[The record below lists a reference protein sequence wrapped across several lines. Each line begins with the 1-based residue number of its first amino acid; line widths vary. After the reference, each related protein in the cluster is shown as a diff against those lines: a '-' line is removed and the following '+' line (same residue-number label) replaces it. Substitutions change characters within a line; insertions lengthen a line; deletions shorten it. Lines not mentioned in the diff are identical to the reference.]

1 MVPVAAAFFARAF
14 VDIKESEYDKIVDVD
29 QKGQYFLVQAAA
41 RSMIRGGRDG
51 KVVTVASVAYRGEDM
66 PKLAMMTAYNSAK
79 AGVVGM
85 TRGIAKEL
93 KQYGINVNC
102 VAPGGMVTPGAIFN
116 NAATAALY
124 GAEWTHYVTEYG
136 SSVPVASNPDEIA
149 RMILTMC
156 TPMSDFMYGQLIE
169 VDGGV
174 KQSNAAQVIDAGA
187 DVLVMGTGLFRA
199 DDPKAVV
206 KTLSVAKQQMVEIT
220 KALSHENTRLLI
232 LDEPSAVLTDTEIDD
247 LFVFIRQ
254 LKKTGVGI
262 IYISHRLDEI
272 FGLCSNVSVLRDG
285 CHIDTIPVASVDRQ
299 GLINMMVGREMG
311 QEYPKEVGNVGG
323 TILEVK
329 NLSRGIL
336 QDISFEVK
344 SGEVF
349 GISGLVGAGRTEL
362 ARAILGID
370 KPESGEVYVRGKKVH
385 YRTFADAI
393 RDGLG
398 LIPEDR
404 KLQGLVQIMSVKRNT
419 TLVNM
424 KRVLR
429 AGVISSSL
437 EEKLSKEY
445 ADKLHVVTPSME
457 TEVQYLSGGNQ
468 QKVVI
473 AKWLFQNSEILFLD
487 EPTRGID
494 VGAKAE
500 IYRLINR
507 MAKEGKTIIMISSEM
522 PELLGMC
529 DRIMVMHE
537 GHKMGELNAAEATQ
551 EKIMALC
558 S

>member
-1 MVPVAAAFFARAF
+1 MDNNYILTLKNITKEFPGVKALDDVTINIERGTIHGLVGENGAGKSTL
-14 VDIKESEYDKIVDVD
+14 IKVLAGIY
-29 QKGQYFLVQAAA
+29 QPNKGEIIL
-41 RSMIRGGRDG
+41 DG
-51 KVVTVASVAYRGEDM
+51 KPCRFNSPIEARRAGISVVHQEI
-66 PKLAMMTAYNSAK
+66 KLA
-79 AGVVGM
+79 
-85 TRGIAKEL
+85 E
-93 KQYGINVNC
+93 
-102 VAPGGMVTPGAIFN
+102 P
-116 NAATAALY
+116 
-124 GAEWTHYVTEYG
+124 
-136 SSVPVASNPDEIA
+136 
-149 RMILTMC
+149 
-156 TPMSDFMYGQLIE
+156 
-169 VDGGV
+169 
-174 KQSNAAQVIDAGA
+174 
-187 DVLVMGTGLFRA
+187 
-199 DDPKAVV
+199 
-206 KTLSVAKQQMVEIT
+206 LSVAENMFLGNVQLKNGLVDWKGMRRRAREIVEDLGMDIDINAQVSSLTVAKKQIVEIMH
-220 KALSHENTRLLI
+220 AINNNSRILI
-232 LDEPSAVLTDTEIDD
+232 MDEPSAVLTDRELEVMFRI
-247 LFVFIRQ
+247 VKQ
-254 LKKTGVGI
+254 LRDKGITI

-285 CHIDTIPVASVDRQ
+285 RHIDTIPVASIDRQ

-437 EEKLSKEY
+437 EEELSKEY
-445 ADKLHVVTPSME
+445 TDKLHVVTPSME

-551 EKIMALC
+551 AKIMALC

>member
-1 MVPVAAAFFARAF
+1 MDNNYILTLKNITKEFPGVKALDDVTINIERGTIHGLVGENGAGKSTL
-14 VDIKESEYDKIVDVD
+14 IKVLAGIY
-29 QKGQYFLVQAAA
+29 QPNKGEIIL
-41 RSMIRGGRDG
+41 DG
-51 KVVTVASVAYRGEDM
+51 KPCRFNSPIEARRAGISVVHQEI
-66 PKLAMMTAYNSAK
+66 KLA
-79 AGVVGM
+79 
-85 TRGIAKEL
+85 E
-93 KQYGINVNC
+93 
-102 VAPGGMVTPGAIFN
+102 P
-116 NAATAALY
+116 
-124 GAEWTHYVTEYG
+124 
-136 SSVPVASNPDEIA
+136 
-149 RMILTMC
+149 
-156 TPMSDFMYGQLIE
+156 
-169 VDGGV
+169 
-174 KQSNAAQVIDAGA
+174 
-187 DVLVMGTGLFRA
+187 
-199 DDPKAVV
+199 
-206 KTLSVAKQQMVEIT
+206 LSVAENMFLGNVQLKNGLVDWKGMRRRAREIVEDLGMDIDINAQVSSLTVAKKQIVEIMH
-220 KALSHENTRLLI
+220 AINNNSRILI
-232 LDEPSAVLTDTEIDD
+232 MDEPSAVLTDRELEVMFRI
-247 LFVFIRQ
+247 VKQ
-254 LKKTGVGI
+254 LRDKGITI

-551 EKIMALC
+551 AKIIALC

>member
-1 MVPVAAAFFARAF
+1 MDNYILTLKNITKEFPGVKALDDVTINIERGTIHGLVGENGAGKSTLIKVLAGIYQPNAGEVILDGKSCRFQSPIEARRAGISVVHQEIKLAEPLTVAENMFLGNLMMKGKLVDWAGMRRRAQ
-14 VDIKESEYDKIVDVD
+14 EIVDELGMDIDINAQVSS
-29 QKGQYFLVQAAA
+29 L
-41 RSMIRGGRDG
+41 
-51 KVVTVASVAYRGEDM
+51 TVA
-66 PKLAMMTAYNSAK
+66 K
-79 AGVVGM
+79 
-85 TRGIAKEL
+85 
-93 KQYGINVNC
+93 KQI
-102 VAPGGMVTPGAIFN
+102 
-116 NAATAALY
+116 
-124 GAEWTHYVTEYG
+124 
-136 SSVPVASNPDEIA
+136 
-149 RMILTMC
+149 
-156 TPMSDFMYGQLIE
+156 
-169 VDGGV
+169 
-174 KQSNAAQVIDAGA
+174 
-187 DVLVMGTGLFRA
+187 
-199 DDPKAVV
+199 
-206 KTLSVAKQQMVEIT
+206 VEIMH
-220 KALSHENTRLLI
+220 AINNNSRILI
-232 LDEPSAVLTDTEIDD
+232 MDEPSAVLTDRELEVMFRI
-247 LFVFIRQ
+247 VKQ
-254 LKKTGVGI
+254 LRDEGITI

-522 PELLGMC
+522 PELLGLC

>member
-1 MVPVAAAFFARAF
+1 MDNNYILTLKNITKEFPGVKALDDVTINIERGTIHGLVGENGAGKSTL
-14 VDIKESEYDKIVDVD
+14 IKVLAGIY
-29 QKGQYFLVQAAA
+29 QPNKGEIIL
-41 RSMIRGGRDG
+41 DG
-51 KVVTVASVAYRGEDM
+51 KPCRFNSPIEARRAGISVVHQEIMLGE
-66 PKLAMMTAYNSAK
+66 P
-79 AGVVGM
+79 
-85 TRGIAKEL
+85 
-93 KQYGINVNC
+93 
-102 VAPGGMVTPGAIFN
+102 
-116 NAATAALY
+116 
-124 GAEWTHYVTEYG
+124 
-136 SSVPVASNPDEIA
+136 
-149 RMILTMC
+149 
-156 TPMSDFMYGQLIE
+156 
-169 VDGGV
+169 
-174 KQSNAAQVIDAGA
+174 
-187 DVLVMGTGLFRA
+187 
-199 DDPKAVV
+199 
-206 KTLSVAKQQMVEIT
+206 LSVAENMFLGNVQLKNGLVDWKGMRRRAREIVEDLGMDIDINAQVSSLTVAKKQIVEIMH
-220 KALSHENTRLLI
+220 AINNNSRILI
-232 LDEPSAVLTDTEIDD
+232 MDEPSAVLTDRELEVMFRI
-247 LFVFIRQ
+247 VKQ
-254 LKKTGVGI
+254 LRDEGITI

-424 KRVLR
+424 KRVLH

-551 EKIMALC
+551 AKIMALC

>member
-1 MVPVAAAFFARAF
+1 MDNNYILTLKNITKEFPGVKALDDVTINIERGTIHGLVGENGAGKSTL
-14 VDIKESEYDKIVDVD
+14 IKVLAGIY
-29 QKGQYFLVQAAA
+29 QPNKGEIIL
-41 RSMIRGGRDG
+41 DG
-51 KVVTVASVAYRGEDM
+51 KPCRFNSPIEARRAGISVVHQEI
-66 PKLAMMTAYNSAK
+66 KLA
-79 AGVVGM
+79 
-85 TRGIAKEL
+85 E
-93 KQYGINVNC
+93 
-102 VAPGGMVTPGAIFN
+102 P
-116 NAATAALY
+116 
-124 GAEWTHYVTEYG
+124 
-136 SSVPVASNPDEIA
+136 
-149 RMILTMC
+149 
-156 TPMSDFMYGQLIE
+156 
-169 VDGGV
+169 
-174 KQSNAAQVIDAGA
+174 
-187 DVLVMGTGLFRA
+187 
-199 DDPKAVV
+199 
-206 KTLSVAKQQMVEIT
+206 LSVAENMFLGNVQLKNGLVDWKGMRRRAREIVEDLGMDIDINAQVSSLTVAKKQIVEIMH
-220 KALSHENTRLLI
+220 AINNNSRILI
-232 LDEPSAVLTDTEIDD
+232 MDEPSAVLTDRELEVMFRI
-247 LFVFIRQ
+247 VKQ
-254 LKKTGVGI
+254 LRDEGITI

-370 KPESGEVYVRGKKVH
+370 KPESGEVDVRGQKVH

>member
-1 MVPVAAAFFARAF
+1 MDNNYILTLKNITKEFPGVKALDDVTINIERGTIHGLVGENGAGKSTL
-14 VDIKESEYDKIVDVD
+14 IKILAGIY
-29 QKGQYFLVQAAA
+29 QPNKGEIIL
-41 RSMIRGGRDG
+41 DG
-51 KVVTVASVAYRGEDM
+51 KPCRFNSPIEARRAGISVVHQEI
-66 PKLAMMTAYNSAK
+66 KLA
-79 AGVVGM
+79 
-85 TRGIAKEL
+85 E
-93 KQYGINVNC
+93 
-102 VAPGGMVTPGAIFN
+102 P
-116 NAATAALY
+116 
-124 GAEWTHYVTEYG
+124 
-136 SSVPVASNPDEIA
+136 
-149 RMILTMC
+149 
-156 TPMSDFMYGQLIE
+156 
-169 VDGGV
+169 
-174 KQSNAAQVIDAGA
+174 
-187 DVLVMGTGLFRA
+187 
-199 DDPKAVV
+199 
-206 KTLSVAKQQMVEIT
+206 LSVAENMFLGNVQLKNGLVDWKGMRRRAREIVEDLGMDIDINAQVSSLTVAKKQIVEIMH
-220 KALSHENTRLLI
+220 AINNNSCILI
-232 LDEPSAVLTDTEIDD
+232 MDEPSAVLTDRELEVMFRI
-247 LFVFIRQ
+247 VKQ
-254 LKKTGVGI
+254 LRDEGITI

-551 EKIMALC
+551 AKIMALC

>member
-1 MVPVAAAFFARAF
+1 MDNNYILTLKNITKEFPGVKALDDVTINIERGTIHGLVGENGAGKSTL
-14 VDIKESEYDKIVDVD
+14 IKILAGIY
-29 QKGQYFLVQAAA
+29 QPNKGEIIL
-41 RSMIRGGRDG
+41 DG
-51 KVVTVASVAYRGEDM
+51 KPCRFNSPIEARRAGISVVHQEI
-66 PKLAMMTAYNSAK
+66 KLA
-79 AGVVGM
+79 
-85 TRGIAKEL
+85 E
-93 KQYGINVNC
+93 
-102 VAPGGMVTPGAIFN
+102 P
-116 NAATAALY
+116 
-124 GAEWTHYVTEYG
+124 
-136 SSVPVASNPDEIA
+136 
-149 RMILTMC
+149 
-156 TPMSDFMYGQLIE
+156 
-169 VDGGV
+169 
-174 KQSNAAQVIDAGA
+174 
-187 DVLVMGTGLFRA
+187 
-199 DDPKAVV
+199 
-206 KTLSVAKQQMVEIT
+206 LSVAENMFLGNVQLKNGLVDWKGMRRRAREIVEDLGMDIDINAQVSSLTVAKKQIVEIMH
-220 KALSHENTRLLI
+220 AINNNSRILI
-232 LDEPSAVLTDTEIDD
+232 MDEPSAVLTDRELEVMFRI
-247 LFVFIRQ
+247 VKQ
-254 LKKTGVGI
+254 LRDEGITI

-404 KLQGLVQIMSVKRNT
+404 KLQGLIQIMSVKRNT

-551 EKIMALC
+551 AKIMALC

>member
-1 MVPVAAAFFARAF
+1 MDNNYILTLKNITKEFPGVKALDDVTINIERGTIHGLVGENGAGKSTL
-14 VDIKESEYDKIVDVD
+14 IKVLAGIYRPN
-29 QKGQYFLVQAAA
+29 KGEIIL
-41 RSMIRGGRDG
+41 DG
-51 KVVTVASVAYRGEDM
+51 KPCRFNSPIEARRAGISVVHQEI
-66 PKLAMMTAYNSAK
+66 KLA
-79 AGVVGM
+79 
-85 TRGIAKEL
+85 E
-93 KQYGINVNC
+93 
-102 VAPGGMVTPGAIFN
+102 P
-116 NAATAALY
+116 
-124 GAEWTHYVTEYG
+124 
-136 SSVPVASNPDEIA
+136 
-149 RMILTMC
+149 
-156 TPMSDFMYGQLIE
+156 
-169 VDGGV
+169 
-174 KQSNAAQVIDAGA
+174 
-187 DVLVMGTGLFRA
+187 
-199 DDPKAVV
+199 
-206 KTLSVAKQQMVEIT
+206 LSVAENMFLGNVQLKNGLVDWKGMRRRAREIVEDLGMDIDINAQVSSLTVAKKQIVEIMH
-220 KALSHENTRLLI
+220 AINNNSRILI
-232 LDEPSAVLTDTEIDD
+232 MDEPSAVLTDRELEVMFRI
-247 LFVFIRQ
+247 VKQ
-254 LKKTGVGI
+254 LRDKGITI

-285 CHIDTIPVASVDRQ
+285 RHIDTIPVASVDRQ

-336 QDISFEVK
+336 RDISFEVK

-445 ADKLHVVTPSME
+445 ANKLHVVTPSME

-507 MAKEGKTIIMISSEM
+507 MAKEGKTIITISSEM

-551 EKIMALC
+551 AKIMALC

>member
-1 MVPVAAAFFARAF
+1 MDNNYILTLKNITKEFPGVKALDDVTINIERGTIHGLVGENGAGKSTL
-14 VDIKESEYDKIVDVD
+14 IKVLAGIY
-29 QKGQYFLVQAAA
+29 QPNKGEIIL
-41 RSMIRGGRDG
+41 DG
-51 KVVTVASVAYRGEDM
+51 KPCRFNSPIEARRAGISVVHQEI
-66 PKLAMMTAYNSAK
+66 KLA
-79 AGVVGM
+79 
-85 TRGIAKEL
+85 E
-93 KQYGINVNC
+93 
-102 VAPGGMVTPGAIFN
+102 P
-116 NAATAALY
+116 
-124 GAEWTHYVTEYG
+124 
-136 SSVPVASNPDEIA
+136 
-149 RMILTMC
+149 
-156 TPMSDFMYGQLIE
+156 
-169 VDGGV
+169 
-174 KQSNAAQVIDAGA
+174 
-187 DVLVMGTGLFRA
+187 
-199 DDPKAVV
+199 
-206 KTLSVAKQQMVEIT
+206 LSVAENMFLGNVQLKNGLVDWKGMRRRAREIVEDLGMDIDINAQVSSLTVAKKQIVEIMH
-220 KALSHENTRLLI
+220 AINNNSRILI
-232 LDEPSAVLTDTEIDD
+232 MDEPSAVLTDRELEVMFRI
-247 LFVFIRQ
+247 VKQ
-254 LKKTGVGI
+254 LRDKGITI

-285 CHIDTIPVASVDRQ
+285 RHIDTIPVASVDRQ

-424 KRVLR
+424 KRVLH

-457 TEVQYLSGGNQ
+457 AEVQYLSGGNQ

-551 EKIMALC
+551 AKIMALC

>member
-1 MVPVAAAFFARAF
+1 MDNNYILTLKNITKEFPGVKALDDVTINIERGTIHGLVGENGAGKSTL
-14 VDIKESEYDKIVDVD
+14 IKVLAGIY
-29 QKGQYFLVQAAA
+29 QPNKGEIIL
-41 RSMIRGGRDG
+41 DG
-51 KVVTVASVAYRGEDM
+51 KPCRFNSPIEARRAAISVVHQEI
-66 PKLAMMTAYNSAK
+66 KLA
-79 AGVVGM
+79 
-85 TRGIAKEL
+85 E
-93 KQYGINVNC
+93 
-102 VAPGGMVTPGAIFN
+102 P
-116 NAATAALY
+116 
-124 GAEWTHYVTEYG
+124 
-136 SSVPVASNPDEIA
+136 
-149 RMILTMC
+149 
-156 TPMSDFMYGQLIE
+156 
-169 VDGGV
+169 
-174 KQSNAAQVIDAGA
+174 
-187 DVLVMGTGLFRA
+187 
-199 DDPKAVV
+199 
-206 KTLSVAKQQMVEIT
+206 LSVAENMFLGNVQLKNGLVDWKGMRRRAREIVEDLGMDIDINAQVSSLTVAKKQIVEIMH
-220 KALSHENTRLLI
+220 AINNNSRILI
-232 LDEPSAVLTDTEIDD
+232 MDEPSAVLTDRELEVMFRI
-247 LFVFIRQ
+247 VKQ
-254 LKKTGVGI
+254 LRDEGITI

-285 CHIDTIPVASVDRQ
+285 RHIDTIPVASVDRQ

-522 PELLGMC
+522 PELLGLC

-551 EKIMALC
+551 EKIMVLC

>member
-1 MVPVAAAFFARAF
+1 MDNNYILTLKNITKEFPGVKALDDVTINIERGTIHGLVGENGAGKSTL
-14 VDIKESEYDKIVDVD
+14 IKVLAGIY
-29 QKGQYFLVQAAA
+29 QPNKGEIIL
-41 RSMIRGGRDG
+41 DG
-51 KVVTVASVAYRGEDM
+51 KPCRFNSPIEARRAGISVVHQEI
-66 PKLAMMTAYNSAK
+66 KLA
-79 AGVVGM
+79 
-85 TRGIAKEL
+85 E
-93 KQYGINVNC
+93 
-102 VAPGGMVTPGAIFN
+102 P
-116 NAATAALY
+116 
-124 GAEWTHYVTEYG
+124 
-136 SSVPVASNPDEIA
+136 
-149 RMILTMC
+149 
-156 TPMSDFMYGQLIE
+156 
-169 VDGGV
+169 
-174 KQSNAAQVIDAGA
+174 
-187 DVLVMGTGLFRA
+187 
-199 DDPKAVV
+199 
-206 KTLSVAKQQMVEIT
+206 LSVAENMFLGNVQLKNGLVDWKGMRRRAREIVEDLGMDIDINAQVSSLTVAKKQIVEIMH
-220 KALSHENTRLLI
+220 AINNHSRILI
-232 LDEPSAVLTDTEIDD
+232 MDEPSAVLTDRELEVMFRI
-247 LFVFIRQ
+247 VKQ
-254 LKKTGVGI
+254 LRDKGITI

-285 CHIDTIPVASVDRQ
+285 RHIDTIPVASVDRQ

-500 IYRLINR
+500 IYRLINQ

-537 GHKMGELNAAEATQ
+537 GHKMGELNADEATQ

>member
-1 MVPVAAAFFARAF
+1 MDNNYILILKNITKEFPGVKALDDVTINIERGTIHGLVGENGAGKSTL
-14 VDIKESEYDKIVDVD
+14 IKVLAGIY
-29 QKGQYFLVQAAA
+29 QPNKGEIIL
-41 RSMIRGGRDG
+41 DG
-51 KVVTVASVAYRGEDM
+51 KPCRFNSPIEARRAGISVVHQEI
-66 PKLAMMTAYNSAK
+66 KLA
-79 AGVVGM
+79 
-85 TRGIAKEL
+85 E
-93 KQYGINVNC
+93 
-102 VAPGGMVTPGAIFN
+102 P
-116 NAATAALY
+116 
-124 GAEWTHYVTEYG
+124 
-136 SSVPVASNPDEIA
+136 
-149 RMILTMC
+149 
-156 TPMSDFMYGQLIE
+156 
-169 VDGGV
+169 
-174 KQSNAAQVIDAGA
+174 
-187 DVLVMGTGLFRA
+187 
-199 DDPKAVV
+199 
-206 KTLSVAKQQMVEIT
+206 LSVAENMFLGNVQLKNGLVDWKGMRRRAREIVEDLGMDIDINAQVSSLTVAKKQIVEIMH
-220 KALSHENTRLLI
+220 AINNNSRILI
-232 LDEPSAVLTDTEIDD
+232 MDEPSAVLTDRELEVMFRI
-247 LFVFIRQ
+247 VKQ
-254 LKKTGVGI
+254 LRDEGITI

-522 PELLGMC
+522 PELLGLC

>member
-1 MVPVAAAFFARAF
+1 MDNNYILTLKNITKEFPGVKALDDVTINIERGTIHGLVGENGAGKSTL
-14 VDIKESEYDKIVDVD
+14 IKVLAGIY
-29 QKGQYFLVQAAA
+29 QPNKGEIIL
-41 RSMIRGGRDG
+41 DG
-51 KVVTVASVAYRGEDM
+51 KPCRFNSPIEARRAGISVVHQEI
-66 PKLAMMTAYNSAK
+66 KLA
-79 AGVVGM
+79 
-85 TRGIAKEL
+85 E
-93 KQYGINVNC
+93 
-102 VAPGGMVTPGAIFN
+102 P
-116 NAATAALY
+116 
-124 GAEWTHYVTEYG
+124 
-136 SSVPVASNPDEIA
+136 
-149 RMILTMC
+149 
-156 TPMSDFMYGQLIE
+156 
-169 VDGGV
+169 
-174 KQSNAAQVIDAGA
+174 
-187 DVLVMGTGLFRA
+187 
-199 DDPKAVV
+199 
-206 KTLSVAKQQMVEIT
+206 LSVAENMFLGNVQLKNGLVDWKGMRRRAREIVEDLGMDIDINAQVSSLTVAKKQIVEIMH
-220 KALSHENTRLLI
+220 AINNNSRILI
-232 LDEPSAVLTDTEIDD
+232 MDEPSAVLTDRELEVMFRI
-247 LFVFIRQ
+247 VKQ
-254 LKKTGVGI
+254 LRDEGITI

-285 CHIDTIPVASVDRQ
+285 CHIDTIPVASADRQ

>member
-1 MVPVAAAFFARAF
+1 MDNNYILTLKNITKEFPGVKALDDVTINIERGTIHGLVGENGAGKSTL
-14 VDIKESEYDKIVDVD
+14 IKVLAGIY
-29 QKGQYFLVQAAA
+29 QPNKGEIIL
-41 RSMIRGGRDG
+41 DG
-51 KVVTVASVAYRGEDM
+51 KPCRFNSPIEARRAGISVVHQEI
-66 PKLAMMTAYNSAK
+66 KLA
-79 AGVVGM
+79 
-85 TRGIAKEL
+85 E
-93 KQYGINVNC
+93 
-102 VAPGGMVTPGAIFN
+102 P
-116 NAATAALY
+116 
-124 GAEWTHYVTEYG
+124 
-136 SSVPVASNPDEIA
+136 
-149 RMILTMC
+149 
-156 TPMSDFMYGQLIE
+156 
-169 VDGGV
+169 
-174 KQSNAAQVIDAGA
+174 
-187 DVLVMGTGLFRA
+187 
-199 DDPKAVV
+199 
-206 KTLSVAKQQMVEIT
+206 LSVAENMFLGNVQLKNGLVDWKGMRRRAREIVEDLGMDIDINAQVSSLTVAKKQIVEIMH
-220 KALSHENTRLLI
+220 AINNNSRILI
-232 LDEPSAVLTDTEIDD
+232 MDEPSAVLTDRELEVMFRI
-247 LFVFIRQ
+247 VKQ
-254 LKKTGVGI
+254 LRDEGITI

-285 CHIDTIPVASVDRQ
+285 RHIDTIPVASVDRQ

-424 KRVLR
+424 KSVLR

-522 PELLGMC
+522 PELLGLC

>member
-1 MVPVAAAFFARAF
+1 MDNNYILTLKNITKEFPGVKALDDVTINIERGTIHGLVGENGAGKSTL
-14 VDIKESEYDKIVDVD
+14 IKVLAGIY
-29 QKGQYFLVQAAA
+29 QPNKGEIIL
-41 RSMIRGGRDG
+41 DG
-51 KVVTVASVAYRGEDM
+51 KPCRFNSPIEARRAGISVVHQEI
-66 PKLAMMTAYNSAK
+66 KLA
-79 AGVVGM
+79 
-85 TRGIAKEL
+85 E
-93 KQYGINVNC
+93 
-102 VAPGGMVTPGAIFN
+102 P
-116 NAATAALY
+116 
-124 GAEWTHYVTEYG
+124 
-136 SSVPVASNPDEIA
+136 
-149 RMILTMC
+149 
-156 TPMSDFMYGQLIE
+156 
-169 VDGGV
+169 
-174 KQSNAAQVIDAGA
+174 
-187 DVLVMGTGLFRA
+187 
-199 DDPKAVV
+199 
-206 KTLSVAKQQMVEIT
+206 LSVAENMFLGNVQLKNGLVDWKGMRRRAREIVEDLGMDIDINAQVSSLTVAKKQIVEIMH
-220 KALSHENTRLLI
+220 AINNNSRILI
-232 LDEPSAVLTDTEIDD
+232 MDEPSAVLTDRELEVMFRI
-247 LFVFIRQ
+247 VKQ
-254 LKKTGVGI
+254 LRDEGITI

-487 EPTRGID
+487 EHTRGID

-551 EKIMALC
+551 AKIMALC

>member
-1 MVPVAAAFFARAF
+1 MDNNYILTLKNITKEFPGVKALDDVTINIERGTIHGLVGENGAGKSTL
-14 VDIKESEYDKIVDVD
+14 IKVLAGIY
-29 QKGQYFLVQAAA
+29 QPNKGEIIL
-41 RSMIRGGRDG
+41 DG
-51 KVVTVASVAYRGEDM
+51 KPCRFNSPIEARRAGISVVHQEI
-66 PKLAMMTAYNSAK
+66 KLA
-79 AGVVGM
+79 
-85 TRGIAKEL
+85 E
-93 KQYGINVNC
+93 
-102 VAPGGMVTPGAIFN
+102 P
-116 NAATAALY
+116 
-124 GAEWTHYVTEYG
+124 
-136 SSVPVASNPDEIA
+136 
-149 RMILTMC
+149 
-156 TPMSDFMYGQLIE
+156 
-169 VDGGV
+169 
-174 KQSNAAQVIDAGA
+174 
-187 DVLVMGTGLFRA
+187 
-199 DDPKAVV
+199 
-206 KTLSVAKQQMVEIT
+206 LSVAENMFLGNVQLKNGLVDWKGMRRRAREIVEDLGMDIDINAQVSSLTVAKKQIVEIMH
-220 KALSHENTRLLI
+220 AINNNSRILI
-232 LDEPSAVLTDTEIDD
+232 MDEPSAVLTDRELEVMFRI
-247 LFVFIRQ
+247 VKQ
-254 LKKTGVGI
+254 LRDKGITI

-285 CHIDTIPVASVDRQ
+285 RHIDTIPVASIDRQ

-370 KPESGEVYVRGKKVH
+370 KPESGEVYVRRKKVH

-437 EEKLSKEY
+437 EEELSKEY

-494 VGAKAE
+494 VGAKVE

>member
-1 MVPVAAAFFARAF
+1 MDNNYILTLKNITKEFPGVKALDDVTINIERGTIHGLVGENGAGKSTL
-14 VDIKESEYDKIVDVD
+14 IKVLAGIY
-29 QKGQYFLVQAAA
+29 QPNKGEIIL
-41 RSMIRGGRDG
+41 DG
-51 KVVTVASVAYRGEDM
+51 KPCRFNSPIEARRAGISVVHQEI
-66 PKLAMMTAYNSAK
+66 KLA
-79 AGVVGM
+79 
-85 TRGIAKEL
+85 E
-93 KQYGINVNC
+93 
-102 VAPGGMVTPGAIFN
+102 P
-116 NAATAALY
+116 
-124 GAEWTHYVTEYG
+124 
-136 SSVPVASNPDEIA
+136 
-149 RMILTMC
+149 
-156 TPMSDFMYGQLIE
+156 
-169 VDGGV
+169 
-174 KQSNAAQVIDAGA
+174 
-187 DVLVMGTGLFRA
+187 
-199 DDPKAVV
+199 
-206 KTLSVAKQQMVEIT
+206 LSVAENMFLGNIQLKNGLVDWKGMRRRAREIVEDLGMDIDINAQVSSLTVAKKQIVEIMH
-220 KALSHENTRLLI
+220 AINNNSRILI
-232 LDEPSAVLTDTEIDD
+232 MDEPSAVLTDRELEVMFRI
-247 LFVFIRQ
+247 VKQ
-254 LKKTGVGI
+254 LRDKGITI

-285 CHIDTIPVASVDRQ
+285 RHIDTIPVASIDRQ

-494 VGAKAE
+494 VGAKVE

-551 EKIMALC
+551 AKIMALC

>member
-1 MVPVAAAFFARAF
+1 MDNNYILTLKNITKEFPGVKALDDVTINIERGTIHGLVGENGAGKSTL
-14 VDIKESEYDKIVDVD
+14 IKVLAGIY
-29 QKGQYFLVQAAA
+29 QPNKGEIIL
-41 RSMIRGGRDG
+41 DG
-51 KVVTVASVAYRGEDM
+51 KPCRFNSPIEARRAGISVVHQEI
-66 PKLAMMTAYNSAK
+66 KLA
-79 AGVVGM
+79 
-85 TRGIAKEL
+85 E
-93 KQYGINVNC
+93 
-102 VAPGGMVTPGAIFN
+102 P
-116 NAATAALY
+116 
-124 GAEWTHYVTEYG
+124 
-136 SSVPVASNPDEIA
+136 
-149 RMILTMC
+149 
-156 TPMSDFMYGQLIE
+156 
-169 VDGGV
+169 
-174 KQSNAAQVIDAGA
+174 
-187 DVLVMGTGLFRA
+187 
-199 DDPKAVV
+199 
-206 KTLSVAKQQMVEIT
+206 LSVAENMFLGNVQLKNGLVDWKGMRRRAREIVEDLGMDIDINAQVSSLTVAKKQIVEIMH
-220 KALSHENTRLLI
+220 AINNNSRILI
-232 LDEPSAVLTDTEIDD
+232 MDEPSAVLTDRELEVMFRI
-247 LFVFIRQ
+247 VKQ
-254 LKKTGVGI
+254 LRDKGITI

-285 CHIDTIPVASVDRQ
+285 RHIDTIPVASVDRQ

>member
-1 MVPVAAAFFARAF
+1 MDNNYILTLKNITKEFPGVKALDDVTINIERGTIHGLVGENGAGKSTL
-14 VDIKESEYDKIVDVD
+14 IKVLAGIYQPNEGEII
-29 QKGQYFLVQAAA
+29 L
-41 RSMIRGGRDG
+41 DG
-51 KVVTVASVAYRGEDM
+51 KPCRFNSPIEARRAGISVVHQEI
-66 PKLAMMTAYNSAK
+66 KLA
-79 AGVVGM
+79 
-85 TRGIAKEL
+85 E
-93 KQYGINVNC
+93 
-102 VAPGGMVTPGAIFN
+102 P
-116 NAATAALY
+116 
-124 GAEWTHYVTEYG
+124 
-136 SSVPVASNPDEIA
+136 
-149 RMILTMC
+149 
-156 TPMSDFMYGQLIE
+156 
-169 VDGGV
+169 
-174 KQSNAAQVIDAGA
+174 
-187 DVLVMGTGLFRA
+187 
-199 DDPKAVV
+199 
-206 KTLSVAKQQMVEIT
+206 LSVAENMFLGNVQLKNGLVDWKGMRRRAREIVEDLGMDIDINAQVSSLTVAKKQIVEIMH
-220 KALSHENTRLLI
+220 AINNNSRILI
-232 LDEPSAVLTDTEIDD
+232 MDEPSAVLTDRELEVMFRI
-247 LFVFIRQ
+247 VKQ
-254 LKKTGVGI
+254 LRDKGITI

-551 EKIMALC
+551 AKIMALC

>member
-1 MVPVAAAFFARAF
+1 MDNNYILTLKNITKEFPGVKALDDVTINIERGTIHGLVGENGAGKSTL
-14 VDIKESEYDKIVDVD
+14 IKVLAGIY
-29 QKGQYFLVQAAA
+29 QPNKGEIIL
-41 RSMIRGGRDG
+41 DG
-51 KVVTVASVAYRGEDM
+51 KPCRFNSPIEARRAGISVVHQEI
-66 PKLAMMTAYNSAK
+66 KLA
-79 AGVVGM
+79 
-85 TRGIAKEL
+85 E
-93 KQYGINVNC
+93 
-102 VAPGGMVTPGAIFN
+102 P
-116 NAATAALY
+116 
-124 GAEWTHYVTEYG
+124 
-136 SSVPVASNPDEIA
+136 
-149 RMILTMC
+149 
-156 TPMSDFMYGQLIE
+156 
-169 VDGGV
+169 
-174 KQSNAAQVIDAGA
+174 
-187 DVLVMGTGLFRA
+187 
-199 DDPKAVV
+199 
-206 KTLSVAKQQMVEIT
+206 LSVAENMFLGNVQLKNGLVDWKGMRRRAREIVEDLGMDIDINAQVSSLTVAKKQIVEIMH
-220 KALSHENTRLLI
+220 AINNNSRILI
-232 LDEPSAVLTDTEIDD
+232 MDEPSAVLTDRELEVMFRI
-247 LFVFIRQ
+247 VKQ
-254 LKKTGVGI
+254 LRDEGITI

-349 GISGLVGAGRTEL
+349 GISGLIGAGRTEL

-551 EKIMALC
+551 AKIMALC

>member
-1 MVPVAAAFFARAF
+1 MDNNYILTLKNITKEFPGVKALDDVTINIERGTIHGLVGENGAGKSTL
-14 VDIKESEYDKIVDVD
+14 IKVLAGIY
-29 QKGQYFLVQAAA
+29 QTNKGEIIL
-41 RSMIRGGRDG
+41 DG
-51 KVVTVASVAYRGEDM
+51 KPCRFNSPIEARRAGISVVHQEI
-66 PKLAMMTAYNSAK
+66 KLA
-79 AGVVGM
+79 
-85 TRGIAKEL
+85 E
-93 KQYGINVNC
+93 
-102 VAPGGMVTPGAIFN
+102 P
-116 NAATAALY
+116 
-124 GAEWTHYVTEYG
+124 
-136 SSVPVASNPDEIA
+136 
-149 RMILTMC
+149 
-156 TPMSDFMYGQLIE
+156 
-169 VDGGV
+169 
-174 KQSNAAQVIDAGA
+174 
-187 DVLVMGTGLFRA
+187 
-199 DDPKAVV
+199 
-206 KTLSVAKQQMVEIT
+206 LSVAENMFLGNVQLKNGLVDWKGMRRRAREIVEDLGMDIDINAQVSSLTVAKKQIVEIMH
-220 KALSHENTRLLI
+220 AINNNSRILI
-232 LDEPSAVLTDTEIDD
+232 MDEPSAVLTDRELEVMFRI
-247 LFVFIRQ
+247 VKQ
-254 LKKTGVGI
+254 LRDKGITI

-285 CHIDTIPVASVDRQ
+285 RHIDTIPVASVDRQ

-424 KRVLR
+424 KRVLH

-551 EKIMALC
+551 AKIMALC

>member
-1 MVPVAAAFFARAF
+1 MDNNYILTLKNITKEFPGVKALDDVTINIERGTIHGLVGENGAGKSTL
-14 VDIKESEYDKIVDVD
+14 IKILAGIY
-29 QKGQYFLVQAAA
+29 QPNKGEIIL
-41 RSMIRGGRDG
+41 DG
-51 KVVTVASVAYRGEDM
+51 KPCRFNSPIEARRAGISVVHQEI
-66 PKLAMMTAYNSAK
+66 KLA
-79 AGVVGM
+79 
-85 TRGIAKEL
+85 E
-93 KQYGINVNC
+93 
-102 VAPGGMVTPGAIFN
+102 P
-116 NAATAALY
+116 
-124 GAEWTHYVTEYG
+124 
-136 SSVPVASNPDEIA
+136 
-149 RMILTMC
+149 
-156 TPMSDFMYGQLIE
+156 
-169 VDGGV
+169 
-174 KQSNAAQVIDAGA
+174 
-187 DVLVMGTGLFRA
+187 
-199 DDPKAVV
+199 
-206 KTLSVAKQQMVEIT
+206 LSVAENMFLGNVQLKNGLVDWKGMRRRAREIVEDLGMDIDINAQVSSLTVAKKQIVEIMH
-220 KALSHENTRLLI
+220 AINNNSRILI
-232 LDEPSAVLTDTEIDD
+232 MDEPSAVLTDRELEVMFRI
-247 LFVFIRQ
+247 VKQ
-254 LKKTGVGI
+254 LRDEGITI

-468 QKVVI
+468 QEVVI

-522 PELLGMC
+522 PELLGLC

>member
-1 MVPVAAAFFARAF
+1 MDNNYILTLKNITKEFPGVKALDDVTINIERGTIHGLVGENGAGKSTL
-14 VDIKESEYDKIVDVD
+14 IKVLAGIYRPN
-29 QKGQYFLVQAAA
+29 KGEIIL
-41 RSMIRGGRDG
+41 DG
-51 KVVTVASVAYRGEDM
+51 KPCRFNSPIEARRAGISVVHQEI
-66 PKLAMMTAYNSAK
+66 KLA
-79 AGVVGM
+79 
-85 TRGIAKEL
+85 E
-93 KQYGINVNC
+93 
-102 VAPGGMVTPGAIFN
+102 P
-116 NAATAALY
+116 
-124 GAEWTHYVTEYG
+124 
-136 SSVPVASNPDEIA
+136 
-149 RMILTMC
+149 
-156 TPMSDFMYGQLIE
+156 
-169 VDGGV
+169 
-174 KQSNAAQVIDAGA
+174 
-187 DVLVMGTGLFRA
+187 
-199 DDPKAVV
+199 
-206 KTLSVAKQQMVEIT
+206 LSVAENMFLGNVQLKNGLVDWKGMRRRAQEIVEDLGMDIDINAQVSSLTVAKKQIVEIMH
-220 KALSHENTRLLI
+220 AINNNSRILI
-232 LDEPSAVLTDTEIDD
+232 MDEPSAVLTDRELEVMFRI
-247 LFVFIRQ
+247 VKQ
-254 LKKTGVGI
+254 LRDKGITI

-285 CHIDTIPVASVDRQ
+285 RHIDTIPVASVDRQ

-445 ADKLHVVTPSME
+445 ANKLHVVTPSME

>member
-1 MVPVAAAFFARAF
+1 MDNNYILTLKNITKEFPGVKALDDVTINIERGTIHGLVGENGAGKSTL
-14 VDIKESEYDKIVDVD
+14 IKVLAGIY
-29 QKGQYFLVQAAA
+29 QPNKGEIIL
-41 RSMIRGGRDG
+41 DG
-51 KVVTVASVAYRGEDM
+51 KPCRFNSPIEARRAGISVVHQEI
-66 PKLAMMTAYNSAK
+66 KLA
-79 AGVVGM
+79 
-85 TRGIAKEL
+85 E
-93 KQYGINVNC
+93 
-102 VAPGGMVTPGAIFN
+102 P
-116 NAATAALY
+116 
-124 GAEWTHYVTEYG
+124 
-136 SSVPVASNPDEIA
+136 
-149 RMILTMC
+149 
-156 TPMSDFMYGQLIE
+156 
-169 VDGGV
+169 
-174 KQSNAAQVIDAGA
+174 
-187 DVLVMGTGLFRA
+187 
-199 DDPKAVV
+199 
-206 KTLSVAKQQMVEIT
+206 LSVAENMFLGNVQLKNGLVDWKGMRRRAREIVEDLGMDIDINAQVSSLTVAKKQIVEIMH
-220 KALSHENTRLLI
+220 AINNNSRILI
-232 LDEPSAVLTDTEIDD
+232 MDEPSAVLTDRELEVMFRI
-247 LFVFIRQ
+247 VKQ
-254 LKKTGVGI
+254 LRDEGITI

-370 KPESGEVYVRGKKVH
+370 KPESGEVYVRGKN
-385 YRTFADAI
+385 RTFADAI

-551 EKIMALC
+551 AKIMALC